1 MKLWF
6 VEVLGTFITG
16 AASDVIRDACTCFYK
31 CYLILVRLEGK
42 VFRQLSGVSGVLV
55 NSSKYCLGDR
65 VGCSRD
71 DATILPK
78 VLLRTTRANPISL
91 PR

>member
-6 VEVLGTFITG
+6 VKVLRIFITG
-16 AASDVIRDACTCFYK
+16 TASDVIRNAHTFFYK
-31 CYLILVRLEGK
+31 CYLISVRLEGK
-42 VFRQLSGVSGVLV
+42 VFRQLCGVSDVLL

-65 VGCSRD
+65 VECTRGD
-71 DATILPK
+71 GTILPK
-78 VLLRTTRANPISL
+78 VLLRTTRANQIIL